1 MTETFKDS
9 CALANLTFAK
19 QGQKRIC
26 DTSLMI
32 SSDFSASLD
41 TDAEGNG
48 NIHNRSLSKQMIHSP
63 ISEFCGF
70 CLREISFL
78 FSLLSGQIFHH
89 TEYHRS
95 SLINSEYCTFP
106 SGMDTRL
113 NSLPIYQDILVLKQD
128 KEDRKCFRA
137 TFERVIVVRITS
149 SPRFT
154 KRSSIKCI
162 AVLL

>member
-1 MTETFKDS
+1 MFLIFFNAKYMVLLG

-48 NIHNRSLSKQMIHSP
+48 NIHNRSLSAWTWM
-63 ISEFCGF
+63 
-70 CLREISFL
+70 
-78 FSLLSGQIFHH
+78 
-89 TEYHRS
+89 S

-137 TFERVIVVRITS
+137 TFERVIVGCTCVWAKTS
-149 SPRFT
+149 
-154 KRSSIKCI
+154 
-162 AVLL
+162 

>member
-1 MTETFKDS
+1 MFLSFFDAKYMVLLG

-19 QGQKRIC
+19 QGQKRLC

-32 SSDFSASLD
+32 SSDFSASPD

-48 NIHNRSLSKQMIHSP
+48 NIHNRSLSAWTWIPKISP
-63 ISEFCGF
+63 
-70 CLREISFL
+70 
-78 FSLLSGQIFHH
+78 
-89 TEYHRS
+89 HR
-95 SLINSEYCTFP
+95 IPQVNFEAQCNSEYCTFP

-137 TFERVIVVRITS
+137 TFERVIVGCTCVWAKTS
-149 SPRFT
+149 
-154 KRSSIKCI
+154 
-162 AVLL
+162 

>member
-1 MTETFKDS
+1 MLNFPLYIVCCVTVLLG

-48 NIHNRSLSKQMIHSP
+48 NIHNRSLSAWTWMN
-63 ISEFCGF
+63 
-70 CLREISFL
+70 
-78 FSLLSGQIFHH
+78 QIYCYVW
-89 TEYHRS
+89 EVNIKS

-137 TFERVIVVRITS
+137 TFERVIVGCTCVWAKTS
-149 SPRFT
+149 
-154 KRSSIKCI
+154 
-162 AVLL
+162 

>member
-1 MTETFKDS
+1 VNEKHFHTVLLG

-19 QGQKRIC
+19 QGQKRLC

-32 SSDFSASLD
+32 SSDFSASPD

-48 NIHNRSLSKQMIHSP
+48 NIHNRSLSAWTWIPKISP
-63 ISEFCGF
+63 
-70 CLREISFL
+70 
-78 FSLLSGQIFHH
+78 
-89 TEYHRS
+89 HR
-95 SLINSEYCTFP
+95 IPQVNFEAQCNSEYCTFP

-137 TFERVIVVRITS
+137 TFERVIVGCTCVWAKTS
-149 SPRFT
+149 
-154 KRSSIKCI
+154 
-162 AVLL
+162 